1 MSEKNPAEANTSS
14 GVASATTMA
23 EGATTSA
30 AETPVEN
37 DGGLSSSGAS
47 QSAEINDRAAK
58 VEGVSLDGARLIPVA
73 QDEASSNS
81 YSMLEPRMKKVY
93 GAYYK
98 ELYYTPERRI
108 LDPKVQELI
117 SIAASLVA
125 KCDGCIDGHMKK
137 ALSLGAT
144 KEEISETICIAAAI
158 NAAAM
163 IDLSDRT
170 AARLGLNHFP
180 TQPPK
185 KADG

>member
-1 MSEKNPAEANTSS
+1 MSEKNPAETNSS
-14 GVASATTMA
+14 GGASASTGVTTN
-23 EGATTSA
+23 T
-30 AETPVEN
+30 ETPVEN
-37 DGGLSSSGAS
+37 NGGAS
-47 QSAEINDRAAK
+47 ASAEINDRVAK
-58 VEGVSLDGARLIPVA
+58 VEGVTLDSARLIPVA
-73 QDEASSNS
+73 QDEASNS

-98 ELYYTPERRI
+98 ELYYTPERRV

-137 ALSLGAT
+137 ALSLGVT

-180 TQPPK
+180 TKPNE
-185 KADG
+185 KA

>member
-1 MSEKNPAEANTSS
+1 MSEKNPAEASISS
-14 GVASATTMA
+14 NVASTST
-23 EGATTSA
+23 GAVA
-30 AETPVEN
+30 
-37 DGGLSSSGAS
+37 GAQS
-47 QSAEINDRAAK
+47 SAEDNGGTPPSTELNDRVAK

-73 QDEASSNS
+73 QDEASNS

-137 ALSLGAT
+137 ALALGASR
-144 KEEISETICIAAAI
+144 EEISETICIAAAI

-180 TQPPK
+180 SKPAEK
-185 KADG
+185 I

>member
-1 MSEKNPAEANTSS
+1 MSEKNPAEASSSS
-14 GVASATTMA
+14 GVASATTTA
-23 EGATTSA
+23 EGANGAGASTSA
-30 AETPVEN
+30 ATTTGELHDV
-37 DGGLSSSGAS
+37 A
-47 QSAEINDRAAK
+47 AE
-58 VEGVSLDGARLIPVA
+58 VEGVTLDKEQMIPVA
-73 QDEASSNS
+73 RDEPSNS

-98 ELYYTPERRI
+98 ELYYTPERRV

-125 KCDGCIDGHMKK
+125 KCDGCLDGHMKK
-137 ALSLGAT
+137 ALDLGAT

-180 TQPPK
+180 SKPAEK
-185 KADG
+185 V

>member
-1 MSEKNPAEANTSS
+1 MDEKDTNGGGAA
-14 GVASATTMA
+14 ATTDVAAVVEHVSTEPAIPMA
-23 EGATTSA
+23 TDEPTS
-30 AETPVEN
+30 
-37 DGGLSSSGAS
+37 
-47 QSAEINDRAAK
+47 
-58 VEGVSLDGARLIPVA
+58 
-73 QDEASSNS
+73 S

-125 KCDGCIDGHMKK
+125 KCEGCIDGHMKK
-137 ALSLGAT
+137 ALALGAT

-158 NAAAM
+158 NGAAI

-180 TQPPK
+180 MKQK
-185 KADG
+185 QNG

>member
-1 MSEKNPAEANTSS
+1 MSEKNPAEAASS
-14 GVASATTMA
+14 SSNVASAST
-23 EGATTSA
+23 GAVSSA
-30 AETPVEN
+30 QAVGEDN
-37 DGGLSSSGAS
+37 GGAS
-47 QSAEINDRAAK
+47 PSAELNDRAAK

-73 QDEASSNS
+73 QDEASNS

-180 TQPPK
+180 TKPPEK
-185 KADG
+185 S

>member
-1 MSEKNPAEANTSS
+1 MSEKNPAETAST
-14 GVASATTMA
+14 GVASATTGTAGANGSAHA
-23 EGATTSA
+23 ELHDA
-30 AETPVEN
+30 AA
-37 DGGLSSSGAS
+37 D
-47 QSAEINDRAAK
+47 
-58 VEGVSLDGARLIPVA
+58 VEGVTLDGGRLIPVA
-73 QDEASSNS
+73 EDEATNS

-137 ALSLGAT
+137 ALALGAT
-144 KEEISETICIAAAI
+144 REEISETICIAAAI

-180 TQPPK
+180 SKPSAK
-185 KADG
+185 G

>member
-1 MSEKNPAEANTSS
+1 MSEKNPAEAANIT
-14 GVASATTMA
+14 GTASATTA
-23 EGATTSA
+23 GENGANASSTAKLHDVA
-30 AETPVEN
+30 A
-37 DGGLSSSGAS
+37 D
-47 QSAEINDRAAK
+47 
-58 VEGVSLDGARLIPVA
+58 VEGVTLDTGRLIPVA
-73 QDEASSNS
+73 QDEATNS

-137 ALSLGAT
+137 ALALGAT

-180 TQPPK
+180 AKPPAK
-185 KADG
+185 D

>member
-1 MSEKNPAEANTSS
+1 MSEKNPAEAASS
-14 GVASATTMA
+14 NSSSVVSASAVA
-23 EGATTSA
+23 G

-37 DGGLSSSGAS
+37 NGGTSP
-47 QSAEINDRAAK
+47 QSAEINDRVAK

-73 QDEASSNS
+73 EDEAASNS

-180 TQPPK
+180 TKPPEK
-185 KADG
+185 S

>member
-1 MSEKNPAEANTSS
+1 MKETDVVTLDDAARAERVSTEQPIPM
-14 GVASATTMA
+14 AS
-23 EGATTSA
+23 
-30 AETPVEN
+30 
-37 DGGLSSSGAS
+37 
-47 QSAEINDRAAK
+47 
-58 VEGVSLDGARLIPVA
+58 
-73 QDEASSNS
+73 DEPTDS

-98 ELYYTPERRI
+98 ELYYTPERRV

-117 SIAASLVA
+117 SLAASLVA
-125 KCDGCIDGHMKK
+125 KCEGCIDGHMKK

-180 TQPPK
+180 SKPPAK
-185 KADG
+185 S

>member
-1 MSEKNPAEANTSS
+1 MNDQRDGAGIADAPAVAPANNAAVDP
-14 GVASATTMA
+14 VA
-23 EGATTSA
+23 
-30 AETPVEN
+30 
-37 DGGLSSSGAS
+37 
-47 QSAEINDRAAK
+47 R
-58 VEGVSLDGARLIPVA
+58 VEGVSLDTGNLIPVA
-73 QDEASSNS
+73 NDEATTS

-98 ELYYTPERRI
+98 ELYYTPERRV
-108 LDPKVQELI
+108 LDAKVQELI

-137 ALSLGAT
+137 ALALGAT

-180 TQPPK
+180 SKPPTK
-185 KADG
+185 EQG

>member
-1 MSEKNPAEANTSS
+1 MDEKDMQ
-14 GVASATTMA
+14 GG
-23 EGATTSA
+23 GATAAATADAAAA
-30 AETPVEN
+30 AEHVSTERAIPMASDEP
-37 DGGLSSSGAS
+37 SS
-47 QSAEINDRAAK
+47 
-58 VEGVSLDGARLIPVA
+58 
-73 QDEASSNS
+73 S

-98 ELYYTPERRI
+98 ELYYTPERRV

-125 KCDGCIDGHMKK
+125 KCEGCLDGHVKK
-137 ALSLGAT
+137 ALALGTT
-144 KEEISETICIAAAI
+144 KEEISEAICIAAAI

-180 TQPPK
+180 N
-185 KADG
+185 KAKEQG

>member
-1 MSEKNPAEANTSS
+1 MSEKNPAETASSTSS
-14 GVASATTMA
+14 GVASATTTT
-23 EGATTSA
+23 GANGAGAPVAAAAASTELHDAA
-30 AETPVEN
+30 AE
-37 DGGLSSSGAS
+37 
-47 QSAEINDRAAK
+47 
-58 VEGVSLDGARLIPVA
+58 VEGVTLDKGQMIPVA
-73 QDEASSNS
+73 RDEPSNS

-125 KCDGCIDGHMKK
+125 KCDGCLDGHMKK
-137 ALSLGAT
+137 ALDLGAT

-158 NAAAM
+158 NAAAI
-163 IDLSDRT
+163 IDQTDRT

-180 TQPPK
+180 SKPAEK
-185 KADG
+185 F

>member
-1 MSEKNPAEANTSS
+1 MSEKNPAETHGSHNSS
-14 GVASATTMA
+14 AASVST
-23 EGATTSA
+23 GAGTSA
-30 AETPVEN
+30 QAGAGN
-37 DGGLSSSGAS
+37 NGGAS
-47 QSAEINDRAAK
+47 GELHDAAAV

-73 QDEASSNS
+73 QDEASNS

-180 TQPPK
+180 TTTKPNE
-185 KADG
+185 KA

>member
-1 MSEKNPAEANTSS
+1 MDEKDTNGAAGAVATST
-14 GVASATTMA
+14 ADAA
-23 EGATTSA
+23 AA
-30 AETPVEN
+30 AEHVSTATPIPM
-37 DGGLSSSGAS
+37 AS
-47 QSAEINDRAAK
+47 
-58 VEGVSLDGARLIPVA
+58 
-73 QDEASSNS
+73 DESTSS

-98 ELYYTPERRI
+98 ELYYTPERRV

-137 ALSLGAT
+137 ALALGVT
-144 KEEISETICIAAAI
+144 KEEISEAICIAAAI

-163 IDLSDRT
+163 IDLSDQM

-180 TQPPK
+180 GARKP
-185 KADG
+185 